1 MGPGES
7 RAARRVWGGLYR
19 PVDKGC
25 GLGDSYVQGPATG
38 ETGIQGPATGQ
49 AECLSPASAGGGHL
63 AHMCTFSL
71 ASGLPGD
78 KASPGDTE
86 NC

>member
-7 RAARRVWGGLYR
+7 RAARRVWGSLYQQ
-19 PVDKGC
+19 VDEGC
-25 GLGDSYVQGPATG
+25 GLGDSYMQGPASG

-49 AECLSPASAGGGHL
+49 AECLSPAAGGSHL
-63 AHMCTFSL
+63 AHTCTFSL
-71 ASGLPGD
+71 TSGLPGD